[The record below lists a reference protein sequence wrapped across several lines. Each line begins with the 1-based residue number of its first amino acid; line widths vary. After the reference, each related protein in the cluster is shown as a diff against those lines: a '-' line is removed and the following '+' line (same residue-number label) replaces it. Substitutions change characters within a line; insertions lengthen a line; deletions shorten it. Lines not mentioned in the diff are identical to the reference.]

1 MHLKIPS
8 HYHMLLL
15 VAIYEGVLDLASED
29 VHLGAH
35 GVRIAGKAGVNS
47 CQISLAPGGWFVFYQ
62 PRRYQSVPRLLKRVQ
77 AKSLDATLENS
88 KLLPTVFGK
97 TGLLLEIEILY
108 VRCCVMNLRRVHTV

>member
-1 MHLKIPS
+1 
-8 HYHMLLL
+8 MLLL

-62 PRRYQSVPRLLKRVQ
+62 PFLYQPIPRILKDVQ
-77 AKSLDATLENS
+77 CNTTDAALEKSAP
-88 KLLPTVFGK
+88 LPTFVGK
-97 TGLLLEIEILY
+97 TGLLLE
-108 VRCCVMNLRRVHTV
+108 N

>member
-1 MHLKIPS
+1 
-8 HYHMLLL
+8 MLLL

-35 GVRIAGKAGVNS
+35 GVRIASKAGVLPH
-47 CQISLAPGGWFVFYQ
+47 QRRLAPGGWFVFYQ
-62 PRRYQSVPRLLKRVQ
+62 LVFYYQSVPRFLKRVQ
-77 AKSLDATLENS
+77 AKRLDATLENS

-97 TGLLLEIEILY
+97 TGLFLEIEILY